1 MDCDEDATLVIGHHA
16 QTREELKQMIA
27 DNRYEELI
35 RQLPVQKGDMI
46 QIDPGTVHAIKG
58 GFLILETQQ
67 NSDITYRVY
76 DYNRMVDG
84 KPRQLHVQQSIDV
97 INVPDETYKTAITK
111 AGAVADNE
119 LTLLTESDYYK
130 VWKLNVKEEVTIAQ
144 DYPFLILSVLEGSGV
159 VEGRPVKKGDHMLVP
174 NGYGQISFLGD
185 MELIA
190 STAKDK

>member
-35 RQLPVQKGDMI
+35 RQVPVQKGDMI
-46 QIDPGTVHAIKG
+46 QIAPGTVHAIKG

-76 DYNRMVDG
+76 DYNRTVDG

-119 LTLLTESDYYK
+119 LTLLTESAYYK
-130 VWKLNVKEEVTIAQ
+130 VWKLNVKEEATITQ
-144 DYPFLILSVLEGSGV
+144 EHPFLLLSVLEGYGV
-159 VEGRPVKKGDHMLVP
+159 VEGRSVKKGDHMLVP
-174 NGYGQISFLGD
+174 NGYGTISFLGD
-185 MELIA
+185 MELIV